1 MKLRHFA
8 TTRMELE
15 SIILNKVHKSE
26 KDKYRRF
33 RSFVEFKKQN
43 KQIKNRL
50 LNIENKLMVTGG
62 EVGEGMGD
70 TGGAD

>member
-8 TTRMELE
+8 TTWMELE
-15 SIILNKVHKSE
+15 SIILNKVRKSE

-62 EVGEGMGD
+62 EVGEGTGD